1 MNSEKL
7 SDAIGE
13 VGGRYYEE
21 AATYRRRKHGWVKWA
36 GLGEPDANII
46 LIFSSLH
53 NIQFFA

>member
-21 AATYRRRKHGWVKWA
+21 AATYRRRKHGLVKWA
-36 GLGEPDANII
+36 GLAATI
-46 LIFSSLH
+46 
-53 NIQFFA
+53 